1 MQLNNLKRKTKN
13 PKKKDVGRGGK
24 RGKTSGRGHK
34 GQGQH
39 GSHGI
44 RPQMRDI
51 IKKFPKLRGH
61 GKNRGKTFNSSVV
74 KPLSVNLST
83 LDANFEA
90 GATVSPKDL
99 VRKGI
104 LSLVKGKNPEVKI
117 LSTGEL
123 TKKLKVVGCYASKTA
138 EDKIIKAGGTI
149 KSK

>member
-1 MQLNNLKRKTKN
+1 MQLNDLKRKTKN

-39 GSHGI
+39 GSHGL

-61 GKNRGKTFNSSVV
+61 GKNRARTVDGSSS
-74 KPLSVNLST
+74 KPVSVNLT
-83 LDANFEA
+83 ALDSAFKD
-90 GATVSPKDL
+90 GAVVSPKT
-99 VRKGI
+99 
-104 LSLVKGKNPEVKI
+104 LVKAGVLKLVSGKTPEVKI

-123 TKKLKVVGCYASKTA
+123 KKKLTIVGCALSQTA
-138 EDKIIKAGGTI
+138 EEKIIKAGGNI